1 MKTLQELVKPRNRIV
16 SLKTKSK
23 QGGKIKMKIEI
34 KTVNAA
40 FHDCDA
46 GNEYADYY
54 TTAAELDRIFG
65 QISKAVAEGRTDGK
79 VIDSNGNICGEWK
92 I

>member
-1 MKTLQELVKPRNRIV
+1 MKG
-16 SLKTKSK
+16 KTNSAAKFK
-23 QGGKIKMKIEI
+23 IRKEIKMKIEI
-34 KTVNAA
+34 KTGNAA

-46 GNEYADYY
+46 ENEYADYY

-65 QISKAVAEGRTDGK
+65 QISRAVAEGRTDGK

>member
-1 MKTLQELVKPRNRIV
+1 MKTLQKLVKPRNRIV

-34 KTVNAA
+34 KTGNAA
-40 FHDCDA
+40 FHDCDVE
-46 GNEYADYY
+46 NEYADYY

-65 QISKAVAEGRTDGK
+65 QISRAVAEGRTDGK

>member
-1 MKTLQELVKPRNRIV
+1 
-16 SLKTKSK
+16 
-23 QGGKIKMKIEI
+23 MKIEI
-34 KTVNAA
+34 ETGNAA

-46 GNEYADYY
+46 ENEYADYY
-54 TTAAELDRIFG
+54 IMAAELDRIFR
-65 QISKAVAEGRTDGK
+65 QISGAVAEGQTDGE

>member
-1 MKTLQELVKPRNRIV
+1 MKGKPN
-16 SLKTKSK
+16 SAAKF
-23 QGGKIKMKIEI
+23 KIRKEMKMRIEI
-34 KTVNAA
+34 KTGNAA

-46 GNEYADYY
+46 ENEYADYY

-65 QISKAVAEGRTDGK
+65 QISRAVAEGRTGGK

>member
-34 KTVNAA
+34 KTGNAA

-46 GNEYADYY
+46 ENEYADYY

-65 QISKAVAEGRTDGK
+65 QISRAVAEGRTDGK
-79 VIDSNGNICGEWK
+79 VIDSNGNICGEWR

>member
-1 MKTLQELVKPRNRIV
+1 
-16 SLKTKSK
+16 
-23 QGGKIKMKIEI
+23 MKIEI
-34 KTVNAA
+34 KTGNAA
-40 FHDCDA
+40 FHDDDTE
-46 GNEYADYY
+46 GDYY

-65 QISKAVAEGRTDGK
+65 QISRAVAEGRTNGK

>member
-1 MKTLQELVKPRNRIV
+1 
-16 SLKTKSK
+16 
-23 QGGKIKMKIEI
+23 MKIEI
-34 KTVNAA
+34 KTGNAA

-54 TTAAELDRIFG
+54 TTATELDRIFG
-65 QISKAVAEGRTDGK
+65 QISRAVAEGRTDGK
-79 VIDSNGNICGEWK
+79 VIGSNGNICGEWK

>member
-34 KTVNAA
+34 KTGNAA

-46 GNEYADYY
+46 ENEYADYY

-65 QISKAVAEGRTDGK
+65 QISRAVAEGRIDGK
-79 VIDSNGNICGEWK
+79 VIDINGNICGEWR

>member
-34 KTVNAA
+34 KTGNAA

-46 GNEYADYY
+46 ENEYADYY

-65 QISKAVAEGRTDGK
+65 QISRAVAEGRTDGK

>member
-1 MKTLQELVKPRNRIV
+1 MKRKPN
-16 SLKTKSK
+16 SAAKF
-23 QGGKIKMKIEI
+23 KIRKENKMKIEI
-34 KTVNAA
+34 KTGDAA

-46 GNEYADYY
+46 ENEYADYY
-54 TTAAELDRIFG
+54 ATAAELDRIFG
-65 QISKAVAEGRTDGK
+65 HISRAVAEGRTDGK

>member
-1 MKTLQELVKPRNRIV
+1 MTVTR
-16 SLKTKSK
+16 
-23 QGGKIKMKIEI
+23 KM
-34 KTVNAA
+34 NMP
-40 FHDCDA
+40 
-46 GNEYADYY
+46 

-65 QISKAVAEGRTDGK
+65 QISRAVAEGRTDGK

>member
-1 MKTLQELVKPRNRIV
+1 
-16 SLKTKSK
+16 
-23 QGGKIKMKIEI
+23 MKIEI
-34 KTVNAA
+34 ETGFAA

-54 TTAAELDRIFG
+54 TTATELDRIFG
-65 QISKAVAEGRTDGK
+65 QISRDVAEGGTDGL